1 MKIDSQKIDKILL
14 NKYLGLPIF
23 ILFILFMFF
32 ATFFVGTYPI
42 DWISSFFVFLTNVF
56 DAILNDGI
64 LKELINDGILPGIG
78 LVISF
83 LPSIFILFFFISF
96 IEGSGYLVRIA
107 TILDNFMK
115 LFGLSG
121 QSVVLLLMGFGCN
134 VPPILAANSI
144 KNRSEK
150 NRTILLI
157 PFMSCSGRLPVYIL
171 ITGTLFS
178 KLEGVVVLISIYLLG
193 ILLAILF
200 SLLFKDRKKHSFNQK
215 KVINTKL
222 PNYKLPSLKYLLNKI
237 FIEIRDYIKK
247 IYSVLLI
254 ASIIIWFLQAFPQNN
269 KDDYNNINKKEQIEH
284 SYLGIIGKK
293 IEPILAPLGFD
304 WRISIALI
312 TGITAKETAISTL
325 GVLFNNDNIYDDDD
339 MSNENKTFSNQLKN
353 ARYISGDKKGDI
365 IFTIPVGLT
374 FMVFFLIYFPCISV
388 FVAIKKVAGKKHASL
403 ISMFTILSA
412 YFVAFIVKIISD
424 LIFL

>member
-1 MKIDSQKIDKILL
+1 MNANSQKIDKVLL

-23 ILFILFMFF
+23 IVFILLMFF
-32 ATFFVGTYPI
+32 TTFFVGSYPI
-42 DWISSFFVFLTNVF
+42 EWISSFFEFLQNIIDNV
-56 DAILNDGI
+56 LNDGI
-64 LKELINDGILPGIG
+64 LKELINDGILPGVG

-96 IEGSGYLVRIA
+96 MEDSGYLVRIGV
-107 TILDNFMK
+107 ILDNFMK

-134 VPPILAANSI
+134 VPAILAANSI

-150 NRTILLI
+150 IRTILLI

-171 ITGTLFS
+171 ITGMLFS
-178 KLEGVVVLISIYLLG
+178 KLEGVFVLISIYLLG
-193 ILLAILF
+193 ILLAIFF
-200 SLLFKDRKKHSFNQK
+200 SLLFKDRKHTSNQK
-215 KVINTKL
+215 KAINIKL
-222 PNYKLPSLKYLLNKI
+222 PDYKLPSLKQLLNKI
-237 FIEIRDYIKK
+237 STEIHDYIKK
-247 IYSVLLI
+247 IYSVLLV
-254 ASIIIWFLQAFPQNN
+254 ASIIIWFLQAFPQNSN
-269 KDDYNNINKKEQIEH
+269 DNNHNTNKKEQIEH

-293 IEPILAPLGFD
+293 IEPILLPLGFD

-325 GVLFNNDNIYDDDD
+325 GVLFNDNIYDADI
-339 MSNENKTFSNQLKN
+339 NKKTFTNQLKN
-353 ARYISGDKKGDI
+353 AKYISGDKKGEI

-403 ISMFTILSA
+403 IGMFTILAA
-412 YFVAFIVKIISD
+412 YFVAFVIKVISD
-424 LIFL
+424 FIFL